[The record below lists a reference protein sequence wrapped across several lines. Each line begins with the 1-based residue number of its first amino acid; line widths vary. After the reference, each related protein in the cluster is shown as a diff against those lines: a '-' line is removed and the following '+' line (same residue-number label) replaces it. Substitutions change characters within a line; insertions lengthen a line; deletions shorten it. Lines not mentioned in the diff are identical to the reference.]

1 MNMITIMQEY
11 QKQKARETAME
22 IALARREALRRQKLA
37 EREFSR
43 DCKASRGNHPRYFK
57 PSNHGTSAVIESR
70 MAKLTKAS
78 NTLIFVMIGGE
89 KWCLG
94 SFEGLMKKSGRSYK
108 GTWQCIRLVKMLC
121 LQGNMTPDKI
131 VKGAYKVHA

>member
-1 MNMITIMQEY
+1 MNMSTIMQEY

-22 IALARREALRRQKLA
+22 IALARREALRRQKKA

-43 DCKASRGNHPRYFK
+43 DCREPRGKYPRYFK
-57 PSNHGTSAVIESR
+57 PSNHETRACIESR
-70 MAKLTKAS
+70 MARLTKA
-78 NTLIFVMIGGE
+78 TDTRIFVMIGGD

-94 SFEGLMKKSGRSYK
+94 SFESLMKKSGRSYK

-131 VKGAYKVHA
+131 VEGSYKVHA